1 MQVDFSTRV
10 VDLLRDGYD
19 VVLRAMPEIQPG
31 LVARTIAIVPAVQI
45 DRAIVGDAEQPRA
58 QRRHL
63 VELRQRVVGTR
74 ERVLDDVFP
83 VGDRPGHPRAVAV

>member
-1 MQVDFSTRV
+1 VQRLGTRERVLGIERGIDGRCV
-10 VDLLRDGYD
+10 VDL
-19 VVLRAMPEIQPG
+19 E
-31 LVARTIAIVPAVQI
+31 VAAIVPAVQI